1 MKSTTLTGKG
11 STKIDALLKR
21 SLKKTRETLDILD
34 KLNVIGA
41 ALSTETNIDKMLEM
55 ILEMAQD
62 AMKADGGTLYR
73 LTPEQTLKFAII
85 QNKTL
90 KIKMGGT
97 SGNAITLAEIPLS
110 IEGKPNHSAIAAHC
124 AITRQPVNV
133 SDAYTKKGFDFS
145 GAKSFDAKMGYRTSS
160 VLATPIIGHDGTLLG
175 VLQLVNCLNEQGSI
189 EPFSASAQKMASS
202 LSSQAGIALSNR
214 LLILQL
220 YDLFEGLT
228 NLINTAIDEKS
239 PYTGGHCIRVP
250 ELTLMLAEAA
260 HNESTGPLA
269 SFQMTDKDRYELKI
283 AGMLHDCG
291 KITTPVHVV
300 DKGTKLETIFDRI
313 ELISMR
319 FELARKDI
327 QARYHSAC
335 KTNPEASDQLKMALV
350 NDMRRVDEDLNFL
363 RNCNIG
369 GERMQE
375 DDISRVKQIA
385 QQTWLDHEGKAQP
398 LITENELQNLTI
410 VAGTLTQDERKII
423 NNHIVSTISLLE
435 KMPWPE
441 HLKNVTEYAGGHH
454 ERMDGKGY
462 PKGLTRDQM
471 SLQAR
476 MMGIADIF
484 EALTAVDRPYKK
496 GMPLTQS
503 LAIMNRMKNEGH
515 IDPDLFDVF
524 IKHNI
529 PNEYAKRHLALAQ
542 IDIN

>member
-189 EPFSASAQKMASS
+189 EPFSASAQKMAAS

-214 LLILQL
+214 LLIIQL
-220 YDLFEGLT
+220 YDQIG
-228 NLINTAIDEKS
+228 
-239 PYTGGHCIRVP
+239 R
-250 ELTLMLAEAA
+250 A
-260 HNESTGPLA
+260 H
-269 SFQMTDKDRYELKI
+269 
-283 AGMLHDCG
+283 
-291 KITTPVHVV
+291 V
-300 DKGTKLETIFDRI
+300 
-313 ELISMR
+313 
-319 FELARKDI
+319 
-327 QARYHSAC
+327 
-335 KTNPEASDQLKMALV
+335 
-350 NDMRRVDEDLNFL
+350 
-363 RNCNIG
+363 
-369 GERMQE
+369 
-375 DDISRVKQIA
+375 
-385 QQTWLDHEGKAQP
+385 
-398 LITENELQNLTI
+398 
-410 VAGTLTQDERKII
+410 
-423 NNHIVSTISLLE
+423 
-435 KMPWPE
+435 
-441 HLKNVTEYAGGHH
+441 
-454 ERMDGKGY
+454 
-462 PKGLTRDQM
+462 
-471 SLQAR
+471 
-476 MMGIADIF
+476 
-484 EALTAVDRPYKK
+484 
-496 GMPLTQS
+496 
-503 LAIMNRMKNEGH
+503 
-515 IDPDLFDVF
+515 
-524 IKHNI
+524 
-529 PNEYAKRHLALAQ
+529 
-542 IDIN
+542 